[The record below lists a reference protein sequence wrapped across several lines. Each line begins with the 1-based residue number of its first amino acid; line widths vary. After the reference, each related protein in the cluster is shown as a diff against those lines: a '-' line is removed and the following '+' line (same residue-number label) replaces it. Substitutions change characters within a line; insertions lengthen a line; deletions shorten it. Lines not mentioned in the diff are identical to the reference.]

1 MGLWGKMGI
10 QTGLWVKIG
19 VLGENDHAK
28 GLLG

>member
-1 MGLWGKMGI
+1 MGLWGEMGI

-19 VLGENDHAK
+19 VLGKNGRAK